1 MDEYEPHLKPYARN
15 LRTHQTEAE
24 TKLWLHLRRDQLG
37 VRFYRQRPLG
47 QYILDFYSPKA
58 KLVIELDGSQHT
70 DDPGQRQAD
79 RMRDAWLMSQGL
91 GVLRFDDRQVLTETE
106 AVLEVIFS
114 VVRKAT
120 GDEIPPIPP
129 FAKGGEPQTH
139 DEGPHTLQQ
148 GGEPQACIEGSLPF
162 VKPPFGDKGGQEGFS
177 GAPST
182 TGHRK

>member
-1 MDEYEPHLKPYARN
+1 MDEYEPHLKPFARN

-24 TKLWLHLRRDQLG
+24 TKLWLHLRRDRLG

-79 RMRDAWLMSQGL
+79 RMRDAWLKSQGL
-91 GVLRFDDRQVLTETE
+91 RVLRFDDRQALTETE

-120 GDEIPPIPP
+120 GGEIPDEAPTLRYPSPP
-129 FAKGGEPQTH
+129 
-139 DEGPHTLQQ
+139 LQ
-148 GGEPQACIEGSLPF
+148 
-162 VKPPFGDKGGQEGFS
+162 KPPFGDEGGQGGFNDAS
-177 GAPST
+177 LNTGA
-182 TGHRK
+182 RK